1 MSEEISTSIQH
12 PVIVYVALAVAVATM
27 IANAF
32 PKILGPLGN
41 ALMDW
46 SRRRREARIAEEDF
60 RIQDLREE
68 NDYLKDLR
76 ARYVRREYRW
86 SREANRARV
95 WMRKALG
102 LLTDHGIEIEPYPDL
117 MTPDPPSEADNSH
130 KETSD
135 G

>member
-1 MSEEISTSIQH
+1 MIPEDLPQS
-12 PVIVYVALAVAVATM
+12 PVIIYLALGIAVATM
-27 IANAF
+27 IVNAF

-46 SRRRREARIAEEDF
+46 SRRRRELRIAEEDF
-60 RIQDLREE
+60 RIKDLREE
-68 NDYLKDLR
+68 NDYLKDHR
-76 ARYVRREYRW
+76 TRYVAREHRW
-86 SREANRARV
+86 AMEANRARV

-130 KETSD
+130 KENSD

>member
-1 MSEEISTSIQH
+1 MPEEISTSIQH
-12 PVIVYVALAVAVATM
+12 PVVVYVAIGIAIATM
-27 IANAF
+27 VANAF
-32 PKILGPLGN
+32 PKILGPLGK
-41 ALMDW
+41 ALTDW

-117 MTPDPPSEADNSH
+117 MTPDPPSEAGDSH

>member
-1 MSEEISTSIQH
+1 MTPEEIAQS
-12 PVIVYVALAVAVATM
+12 PVIVYLALGIAAATM
-27 IANAF
+27 VVNAF
-32 PKILGPLGN
+32 PKILGPLGK
-41 ALMDW
+41 ALTDW

>member
-1 MSEEISTSIQH
+1 MTPDDLSQSPT
-12 PVIVYVALAVAVATM
+12 IVYLALGIAAATM
-27 IANAF
+27 IVNAF
-32 PKILGPLGN
+32 PKILGPLGD

-46 SRRRREARIAEEDF
+46 SRRRRETRIAEEDF
-60 RIQDLREE
+60 RIKDLREE
-68 NDYLKDLR
+68 NDYLKVLR
-76 ARYVRREYRW
+76 ARYVRREHRW
-86 SREANRARV
+86 AMEANRARV

-130 KETSD
+130 KENSD

>member
-1 MSEEISTSIQH
+1 MPEEISTSIQH
-12 PVIVYVALAVAVATM
+12 PVIVYVALAIAVATM
-27 IANAF
+27 VANAF
-32 PKILGPLGN
+32 PKILGPLGK

-86 SREANRARV
+86 AREANRARV
-95 WMRKALG
+95 WMRKALA